1 MRLCLFATSQRLVKY
16 KLKGWFITKQNKAE
30 LHLSL
35 YGWVCRVWMMDVKLL
50 ICSRFL
56 TSLRRAQG
64 QNWIRIFSKA
74 QTTQRIECLILQ
86 NDQRKTAKNFK
97 IRLTSF
103 FLRLHIHIWTRF
115 TTNFVFYLVLTLINL
130 KFNLICIKHDQP
142 ALCKG
147 ISQGISCPEKLI
159 AKCVLHCRTHFCHHC
174 NLHSVFVLR
183 CFKTDSFTRLWISF
197 ALGHAP

>member
-86 NDQRKTAKNFK
+86 NDHRKTALVFK
-97 IRLTSF
+97 QDSI
-103 FLRLHIHIWTRF
+103 
-115 TTNFVFYLVLTLINL
+115 
-130 KFNLICIKHDQP
+130 
-142 ALCKG
+142 
-147 ISQGISCPEKLI
+147 
-159 AKCVLHCRTHFCHHC
+159 
-174 NLHSVFVLR
+174 
-183 CFKTDSFTRLWISF
+183 TDSKLLSPSLYHVSHHVTCVCVGFMRLSGAVRSCWWNLPVSVSWMFWPHTTTSSVESFTLQRCVSY
-197 ALGHAP
+197 GY